1 MEANTLN
8 NISSKGSHEESSR
21 SSIVGPLNFAKDTS
35 NLEPPTSLVNERT
48 VPCMFC
54 SNIYDFHSRDNGV
67 DQYLAHL
74 YLVHRLIVGD
84 VKEIA
89 CLPSYC
95 YYWKDKFSSEPADKY
110 CSSMLLNQLPDG
122 TSSSNEKYFLL
133 SDIEPLDYELRQRLK
148 REKLDLVLTRH
159 QFERTDRNYRRDCL
173 YCRDFRS
180 ETRPEFISHLYAK
193 HFLLLG
199 KSEHLVFVDEL
210 IEIVQDKLNQLICL
224 YCEKVFKDRPTLKE
238 HMRKKGHKRIN
249 PDNHYYDRFFLV
261 NYRLKQKPEYVPI
274 AKRKEESSVFNS
286 DEDSDSDWSDW
297 NGEEQTTTCLFCT
310 HSEANIDKLKQ
321 HMVDKHSFDFT
332 QTVHGMSFYQRV
344 KVVNFIRRQMHIR
357 KCIACEQQFND
368 YKSLCEHM
376 DAEEHYRLSKES
388 SGWDQPEY
396 FFPTYEDDQ
405 FLCHLEEIDNEEP
418 TTSEED
424 GSIVI
429 SEDFNARINID
440 AESLSLEN
448 FSLQ

>member
-1 MEANTLN
+1 MEPDATNS
-8 NISSKGSHEESSR
+8 ISTDDPADGLSR
-21 SSIVGPLNFAKDTS
+21 STIMGPLNFAKDTS
-35 NLEPPTSLVNERT
+35 AMEPPTSLVNERT

-89 CLPSYC
+89 CLASYC
-95 YYWKDKFSSEPADKY
+95 YYWKDKFHTEPVEKY
-110 CSSMLLNQLPDG
+110 CSAMLLNQLPDG
-122 TSSSNEKYFLL
+122 TCSNNEKYFLL

-148 REKLDLVLTRH
+148 KEKLELVLARH

-180 ETRPEFISHLYAK
+180 ETRPDFISHLYAK
-193 HFLLLG
+193 HFLQLG

-210 IEIVQDKLNQLICL
+210 IETVQEKLNRLICL
-224 YCEKVFKDRPTLKE
+224 FCEKIFKDRPTLKE

-274 AKRKEESSVFNS
+274 AQRKEESRVFNS
-286 DEDSDSDWSDW
+286 DDDSDSDWSDW

-310 HSEANIDKLKQ
+310 HSEAKIDKLKQ
-321 HMVDKHSFDFT
+321 HMVETHSFDFAE
-332 QTVHGMSFYQRV
+332 TVNGMSFYQRV

-357 KCIACEQQFND
+357 KCIACGEQFAD
-368 YKSLCEHM
+368 LHSLCEHLV
-376 DAEEHYRLSKES
+376 AESHHRLDKEL

-405 FLCHLEEIDNEEP
+405 FLCHLEEISNEDVTP
-418 TTSEED
+418 SEED

-429 SEDFNARINID
+429 SEDVNARINID
-440 AESLSLEN
+440 AESLSLEGFN
-448 FSLQ
+448 I